1 MGLLHSRWFQNLG
14 GGRLEQVGANCVAW
28 THLFYLSFHKDKD
41 VLRLL
46 KRVRKERS
54 CLLTGN
60 ETFAIY
66 ATARAYAHLP
76 GEMAEVGAY
85 QGVSA
90 KLICEAKG
98 DKEFHVFDTFEGL
111 PPPSGSDVPRYKP
124 SQYYCS
130 LESVQQYLKDYPN
143 VHFYKGLFPETA
155 KGLEDR
161 SSASST
167 STWISTRARRRV
179 WTGSIRGCCPARSSS
194 RTIIRCWPACGG
206 VHRVLCRQAGE
217 ADRAA
222 DHAVHDRQT
231 LSG

>member
-155 KGLEDR
+155 KGLEDKKFCFVHIDVDLYE
-161 SSASST
+161 ST
-167 STWISTRARRRV
+167 KACLDWFYPRLLPGAILISHDYSLLA
-179 WTGSIRGCCPARSSS
+179 
-194 RTIIRCWPACGG
+194 G
-206 VHRVLCRQAGE
+206 V
-217 ADRAA
+217 RAA
-222 DHAVHDRQT
+222 FTEFFADKPERPIELPTTQCMIVK
-231 LSG
+231 L